1 MATRPN
7 MRTLQMQD
15 TIGRYGSAIRQI
27 RTHADKIM
35 GLLDVGDERL
45 LASDGPAGGK
55 LPDLSPEE
63 WGEVYRA
70 CLAIARVAE
79 AVTQ

>member
-15 TIGRYGSAIRQI
+15 TIDRQAKQI
-27 RTHADKIM
+27 RWLQGHASVVVR
-35 GLLDVGDERL
+35 LLETGDNRN

-55 LPDLSPEE
+55 SPDLSPSE

-70 CLAIARVAE
+70 CKAIVEAAE
-79 AVTQ
+79 VER